1 MKVVGL
7 TGGIATGKST
17 VGRRLVALGW
27 PVIDAD
33 QVAREV
39 VAPGEPALKKLVSL
53 MGDDILALDGALD
66 RDAMRVRMASD
77 PQARRQ
83 LESVTHPA
91 IVGRILE
98 RLQELAAAGTPIA
111 VVDAALM
118 VETGS
123 YRDYPELIV
132 VTCEEA
138 TQLSRLMVRDG
149 MDEAAARRLI
159 ATQLPLAA
167 KEAVATHVIRND
179 ADTAA
184 LMRRV
189 DEVAEAIA
197 GKP

>member
-1 MKVVGL
+1 LKVVGL

-39 VAPGEPALKKLVSL
+39 VAPGQPALEELVSL
-53 MGDDILALDGALD
+53 MGDGILGEDGALD
-66 RDAMRVRMASD
+66 RDAMRARITTD
-77 PQARRQ
+77 PEARRL

-98 RLQELAAAGTPIA
+98 RLQALAVAGTAIA

-123 YRDYPELIV
+123 YRNYPELIV

-138 TQLSRLMVRDG
+138 TQLKRLMARDG
-149 MDEAAARRLI
+149 MDEAGARRLI
-159 ATQLPLAA
+159 ATQLPLAD

-179 ADTAA
+179 ADTAT

-189 DEVAEAIA
+189 DEVAEALA
-197 GKP
+197 GEA